1 MATQIH
7 YGDVEFKKG
16 IVVADKV
23 VATGGTAANELATK
37 GQVDASYVQARLRSN
52 HTGTQLSTT
61 ISDFDTAVNAL
72 IDTAMDALIGGA
84 PSTFD
89 TLKEISDWIAA
100 NDTTD
105 LIADV
110 AANTAA
116 IADLQDA
123 VENLQAG
130 GVGSYKQNI
139 GDGIASTFTVT
150 HSLATLDVAVEV
162 IETTGSRQTVFPV
175 ITRPSTNTVVVD
187 FDGVQIA
194 TDSHRVLIRVI

>member
-7 YGDVEFKKG
+7 YGDLDLKKNLT
-16 IVVADKV
+16 VAGKV
-23 VATGGTAANELATK
+23 IATGGTASNELATK
-37 GQVDASYVQARLRSN
+37 GQVDASYSTAILRSS
-52 HTGTQLSTT
+52 HTGTQLSST
-61 ISDFDTAVNAL
+61 ISDFNTAVNAL

-130 GVGSYKQNI
+130 GVGSYKQDI
-139 GDGIASTFTVT
+139 GDGVASTFTVT

-162 IETTGSRQTVFPV
+162 IETTGNRQTVFPV
-175 ITRPSTNTVVVD
+175 ITRPSTNTVTVD
-187 FDGVQIA
+187 FDGVIIA
-194 TDSHRVLIRVI
+194 SGSHRVLIRVI